1 MSALFISA
9 LIFMVYAIASLV
21 VPLHIKLRTKLICAV
36 VIIAFGLKYV
46 VYSQTGGI
54 LEPKLTP
61 TAIVTL
67 EATYSALMLAV
78 FFAIIKDL
86 LLLVRTF
93 FRLIARVPKEKRHP
107 WPLRRINTV
116 IAVVA
121 VSCGVVGTVYQFKI
135 PDVVEHEVAIADLA
149 PEMEGY
155 KIVQITDLH
164 IGPILKRDWLQ
175 GVVDRVNE
183 QNPDLIV
190 ITGDFVDGAVSS
202 LKDEFTP
209 LTQLKARDGV
219 IAVTGNHEYYSGVT
233 SWVDTWEQMGVQF
246 LMNESVVISRATA
259 QSENA
264 ARAALLVS
272 GVPDP
277 RGSAFGSDA
286 PNVKTAMSRI
296 TTGSDAPNVKTAMS
310 RITTRSF
317 VPEGSSSTVVPTAA
331 EAAEAS
337 ARLLLAHE
345 PIIIEQ
351 QPDVDLVLTGHTH
364 GGTMF
369 FLQPL
374 IALFN
379 AGYVTGMYEVTP
391 RTHLYVSNGT
401 GIWSGFSC
409 RLLVPSEIT
418 AFVLTERK

>member
-1 MSALFISA
+1 MSALIISA
-9 LIFMVYAIASLV
+9 LIFVVYAIASLV

-54 LEPKLTP
+54 LEPKLAPTP
-61 TAIVTL
+61 IVIL

-86 LLLVRTF
+86 LLLVRTI
-93 FRLIARVPKEKRHP
+93 FRLLVRVPKEKRHP
-107 WPLRRINTV
+107 WPLRRIHTL

-135 PDVVEHEVAIADLA
+135 PDVVEHEVAITDLA

-155 KIVQITDLH
+155 KILQITDLH

-190 ITGDFVDGAVSS
+190 ITGDLVDGTVSS
-202 LKDEFTP
+202 LKDEFSP

-296 TTGSDAPNVKTAMS
+296 TA
-310 RITTRSF
+310 RSF
-317 VPEGSSSTVVPTAA
+317 VPEGASSMVVPTAA
-331 EAAEAS
+331 DAAQAS

-345 PIIIEQ
+345 PIVIEQ

-374 IALFN
+374 IAHFN

-409 RLLVPSEIT
+409 RVLVPSEIT
-418 AFVLTERK
+418 AFVLTARK